1 MKVLILNNLP
11 NETGIGRYAQELYDS
26 LYPESEL
33 INFPSKTD
41 LLTGSFSGKVLK
53 PTTNSK
59 VINAIARPVVQRKIV
74 NYIDSFPG
82 VVHYAGHSMYPLGK
96 HSAENRIGTI
106 HDLIPL
112 ENFDGLMSTI
122 YYRRNIRAML
132 DIPNIIVLTEIMKK
146 KLLQEHHYSG
156 RVFVVPHGYS
166 RIFDSTHSK
175 ENFIPFQR
183 EMDKHYILS
192 VSSDQPRK
200 NLKILPAVMKILGP
214 SYKLVR
220 VGPAMPGTIA
230 FDRVS
235 SSQLVEIYRSCDVMI
250 FPSLDEGFGIP
261 MVEAFASAL
270 PVAASD
276 IPVFREIGG
285 DAVEFFDPNKPG
297 EADEAVKRIMEDKE
311 KYKAKSLERGRIY
324 SPELFAERMRHIYD
338 EIS

>member
-11 NETGIGRYAQELYDS
+11 NETGIGRYAQDLYDS

-41 LLTGSFSGKVLK
+41 LLTGSFSGKVVK

-59 VINAIARPVVQRKIV
+59 VINAIARPVVQRKIIK
-74 NYIDSFPG
+74 YIDSNPG

-156 RVFVVPHGYS
+156 CVFVVPHGYS
-166 RIFDSTHSK
+166 RVFDSTHS
-175 ENFIPFQR
+175 N
-183 EMDKHYILS
+183 
-192 VSSDQPRK
+192 
-200 NLKILPAVMKILGP
+200 
-214 SYKLVR
+214 
-220 VGPAMPGTIA
+220 TITM
-230 FDRVS
+230 
-235 SSQLVEIYRSCDVMI
+235 EIM
-250 FPSLDEGFGIP
+250 
-261 MVEAFASAL
+261 AL
-270 PVAASD
+270 PLTTF
-276 IPVFREIGG
+276 P
-285 DAVEFFDPNKPG
+285 
-297 EADEAVKRIMEDKE
+297 
-311 KYKAKSLERGRIY
+311 GRIY
-324 SPELFAERMRHIYD
+324 TS
-338 EIS
+338 